1 MIMLLSI
8 SYLWTT
14 KNLAIFCTIR
24 CALAHRFRNY
34 IDFVKISSILL
45 V

>member
-14 KNLAIFCTIR
+14 KNLANFAQIGVPDTQ
-24 CALAHRFRNY
+24 
-34 IDFVKISSILL
+34 ISQLY
-45 V
+45 